1 MGGLGSA
8 APGSLLP
15 GLSLPRRSEVY
26 SSRRLAR
33 PVRTRQLP
41 EDPGDPAAGRY
52 RPRESQFPE
61 VGVPEVRRGKAR
73 AAMSAEAPAGWR
85 PVAATPNLAQS
96 RPGTATRN
104 RLREGSVGPDF
115 PGLEECTPSSTLQ
128 SLLPY
133 LEPWASKGTPAP
145 RPPSPGA
152 GKNSA
157 PRPLPLWG
165 ARVPQSPGAASGH
178 DAGANWGRSEPVVG
192 LGAPVPAALD
202 PGSGGSVSPCGQ
214 TTQKAARRVFTR
226 GT

>member
-1 MGGLGSA
+1 MGA
-8 APGSLLP
+8 AR
-15 GLSLPRRSEVY
+15 GLSFPASPCPGALRFIVA
-26 SSRRLAR
+26 RRLAR

-52 RPRESQFPE
+52 RPRESPFPE
-61 VGVPEVRRGKAR
+61 VGVPEVRRAR
-73 AAMSAEAPAGWR
+73 LGQRCRLRLLLGGALSQPDQ
-85 PVAATPNLAQS
+85 AQS
-96 RPGTATRN
+96 RRGTATRN

-115 PGLEECTPSSTLQ
+115 PGLEECTLSSTLQ
-128 SLLPY
+128 PLLPY
-133 LEPWASKGTPAP
+133 SEPWAAKGPPVP

-178 DAGANWGRSEPVVG
+178 DAGANWRKSEPVVG

-214 TTQKAARRVFTR
+214 TTQKAARRVFTT